1 MKTARPFKPIPFRQV
16 QQGFTLVEMVVAMGL
31 LAVIVAFAAPSFADM
46 ARRQRV
52 EAFKDSVIGAIQ
64 LARTEAIR
72 LGEPVV
78 LRRIQPCPEASSN
91 SEWRCGWRMFAD
103 ANDNQIHDEDETLL
117 QNVQTPA
124 GVVLRK
130 AGAVNTGAVAIDR
143 FGQVT
148 QAGTRLEIYPEGQ
161 GLSAADGM
169 LICFPAGSR
178 VRTLKGATKC

>member
-1 MKTARPFKPIPFRQV
+1 MSQRIAR
-16 QQGFTLVEMVVAMGL
+16 GFTLVELLAAMGL
-31 LAVIVAFAAPSFADM
+31 LAVIVAFAAPSFADL

-52 EAFKDSVIGAIQ
+52 EALKDSVIGAIH

-78 LRRIQPCPEASSN
+78 LRRVQPCAQAASN

-103 ANDNQIHDEDETLL
+103 PNDNQVHDEDETLL
-117 QNVQTPA
+117 QNAQTPA

-161 GLSAADGM
+161 GRSAADGM

-178 VRTLKGATKC
+178 IRTVKGAASC

>member
-1 MKTARPFKPIPFRQV
+1 MKTARPFQPLPV
-16 QQGFTLVEMVVAMGL
+16 MPVLQGFTLVEMVVAIGL

-52 EAFKDSVIGAIQ
+52 EALKDSVIGAIH

-78 LRRIQPCPEASSN
+78 LRRVQPCPEAISN

-103 ANDNQIHDEDETLL
+103 ANENQIHDEGEALL
-117 QNVQTPA
+117 QTSGLPP
-124 GVVLRK
+124 GTVLRK
-130 AGAVNTGAVAIDR
+130 AGAVNTGVLAITK
-143 FGQVT
+143 FGQVK
-148 QAGTRLEIYPEGQ
+148 QAGTQLAIYPE

-178 VRTLKGATKC
+178 IRTVKGATKC

>member
-1 MKTARPFKPIPFRQV
+1 MKTAAPSLRSAHRPV
-16 QQGFTLVEMVVAMGL
+16 GGFTLVELVIAMGIV
-31 LAVIVAFAAPSFADM
+31 AVIVAFAAPSFTSM

-52 EAFKDSVIGAIQ
+52 DALKDSFIGAIQ

-78 LRRIQPCPEASSN
+78 LRRVQPCPAAPTIGD
-91 SEWRCGWRMFAD
+91 WRCGWMMFAD
-103 ANDNQIHDEDETLL
+103 LNGNQQFDGSEPLL
-117 QNVQTPA
+117 QSAQMPA

-130 AGAVNTGAVAIDR
+130 AGAVNPGAVAIDR

-148 QAGTRLEIYPEGQ
+148 QAGTRLEIFPEGPGFSAID
-161 GLSAADGM
+161 GL

-178 VRTLKGATKC
+178 IRTVKGAATC